1 MSWSLNLYSCVVY
14 QNYSDDLRSHSV
26 QCNLVSWDQSMM
38 EAMMHY
44 TPNGGIQHNIE
55 YTGGLGIVGNP
66 PYEHPSAIVDD
77 LINVDL
83 FQQPDGLKYH
93 EQPTQGLQHFF
104 SPISSTLSE
113 GSTSPSTSSEM
124 MSVTGY
130 PFPYMTPSS
139 GSPASSSDV
148 SWSPFLLSTFHSN
161 LSKISPSPPS
171 MFSSVPYISP
181 EEPAN
186 CITTWD
192 KYNTM
197 GVSEVKPSATE
208 TPIYTR
214 KQVKDMLDVV
224 GDCFLETIV
233 SSKSMLTQ
241 RHPLNL
247 VFRMLSFREHKRLT
261 CP

>member
-1 MSWSLNLYSCVVY
+1 
-14 QNYSDDLRSHSV
+14 
-26 QCNLVSWDQSMM
+26 MM

-161 LSKISPSPPS
+161 WSKISPSPPS

-181 EEPAN
+181 EERAN